1 MTYRGQVKKGVIV
14 LDPPAQLP
22 EGAEVEVR
30 TSEKSPSEA
39 TVETTWAQVLRDV
52 IGQADGLPA
61 DSSVNHDHYLYGN
74 PKK

>member
-1 MTYRGQVKKGVIV
+1 MTYRGHVKKGVIV

-30 TSEKSPSEA
+30 TAGQISA
-39 TVETTWAQVLRDV
+39 DATWADVFREV

-61 DSSVNHDHYLYGN
+61 DSSVNHDSYLYGA

>member
-1 MTYRGQVKKGVIV
+1 MTYRGLVKKGVIV

-30 TSEKSPSEA
+30 TTEQSAAEA
-39 TVETTWAQVLRDV
+39 TWADVFRDV
-52 IGQADGLPA
+52 IGQADGLRA
-61 DSSVNHDHYLYGN
+61 DSSVNHDHYLYGA